1 MSGKKI
7 SPIFVLF
14 FSVGLLLVGLALIF
28 SLAAGAKADEA
39 DADKGEIQLQLATML
54 NFTLAG
60 LSLILVGLGWQFAAG
75 AKTDP
80 PPIPGQAPGYPYGQQ
95 AQQQYQPQQQ
105 QAPQQQTGPP
115 PGQQQWGQQPPG
127 PQSGQS

>member
-7 SPIFVLF
+7 SPIFVVF
-14 FSVGLLLVGLALIF
+14 FAAGLLIVGLALLF
-28 SLAAGAKADEA
+28 SMVAGARVDES

-60 LSLILVGLGWQFAAG
+60 MSLILVGLGFQLAAG
-75 AKTDP
+75 GKTALP
-80 PPIPGQAPGYPYGQQ
+80 AIPGQAPGYAYGQQ
-95 AQQQYQPQQQ
+95 AQQQYQ
-105 QAPQQQTGPP
+105 APQQQAGPA

-127 PQSGQS
+127 PPSGQA

>member
-7 SPIFVLF
+7 SPIFILF
-14 FSVGLLLVGLALIF
+14 FSVGLLLVGLALVF
-28 SLAAGAKADEA
+28 SMAAGAKADEA

-75 AKTDP
+75 VKTDP
-80 PPIPGQAPGYPYGQQ
+80 PPIPGQSPGYPYGQQ
-95 AQQQYQPQQQ
+95 AQQQYQP
-105 QAPQQQTGPP
+105 PQQQTGPP
-115 PGQQQWGQQPPG
+115 PGGQKWGQQPPG
-127 PQSGQS
+127 PPSGQS